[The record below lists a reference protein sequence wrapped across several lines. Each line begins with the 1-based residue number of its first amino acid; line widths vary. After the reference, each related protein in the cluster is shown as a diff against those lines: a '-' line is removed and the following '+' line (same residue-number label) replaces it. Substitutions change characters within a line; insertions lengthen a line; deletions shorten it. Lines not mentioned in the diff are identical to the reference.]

1 MTSPKPSRLLHA
13 AGRRATRATRTR
25 WPHLRWL
32 HAGTYRRAMLHA
44 LLPTLLMMISA
55 TFALSA
61 KAAPRPMDPY
71 TDGAAGTATAEK
83 RFDVYTDGASV
94 NGQRDTFTDGARSEP
109 RPADANG

>member
-1 MTSPKPSRLLHA
+1 MTSSNPSRLPDT
-13 AGRRATRATRTR
+13 AGRRAARATRTR

-32 HAGTYRRAMLHA
+32 HAGTYRRALLHA

-61 KAAPRPMDPY
+61 KAAPRPVDPY
-71 TDGAAGTATAEK
+71 TDGAASAAAAEK

-94 NGQRDTFTDGARSEP
+94 NGPRDTFTDGARSES